1 MAAPSAPVKTDR
13 GWRLFARTV
22 IARAYPRLVG
32 QQRDL
37 AWLFYDTFLPFLGTV
52 GYVYVYRAIQ
62 APEEYIGYVVMGGA
76 MTAFWMN
83 VIWSMAQQFYWEK
96 EGGNLALYI
105 MAPNSLMAILL
116 GMAIGPALQVY
127 VSANGAQVLW
137 QAAGATALFIA
148 AFGAWGYATRR
159 DLAPY
164 VRFFFWALI
173 GLIVFGIVMI
183 FVQIPAGYLIWSILG
198 LAIFAFWTAFDFQ
211 RLRKS
216 TTGNVAVPIAL
227 GIFLDIF
234 NVFLFFLQIFGGGGR

>member
-1 MAAPSAPVKTDR
+1 MAEETREPTWYDQATAAQQAQAQELEQVTQKALLSRVMFLVAVTC
-13 GWRLFARTV
+13 GFTAAGAF
-22 IARAYPRLVG
+22 IA
-32 QQRDL
+32 QD
-37 AWLFYDTFLPFLGTV
+37 FS
-52 GYVYVYRAIQ
+52 
-62 APEEYIGYVVMGGA
+62 GGA
-76 MTAFWMN
+76 MFACWIGAFVLILASGFIKKQSGPLGMTLLF
-83 VIWSMAQQFYWEK
+83 VI
-96 EGGNLALYI
+96 GL
-105 MAPNSLMAILL
+105 LL
-116 GMAIGPALQVY
+116 GMAVGPALQVY
-127 VSANGAQVLW
+127 VSVNGAQVLW
-137 QAAGATALFIA
+137 QAAGATALFVA